1 MATPKYPLSDV
12 ANLEYNLSELFE
24 QQSIIPQN
32 MKPGNFNGYIE
43 VDLNVSDAA
52 PVTIYHGLGRI
63 PTGVIP
69 IKKSAACDIYVV
81 SEEEYRIVVQST
93 AVATVTILIL

>member
-12 ANLEYNLSELFE
+12 ANLEDNLSELFE
-24 QQSIIPQN
+24 RISFVRRDMQ
-32 MKPGNFNGYIE
+32 PGNFDGYIE
-43 VDLNVSDAA
+43 EDLSVSD
-52 PVTIYHGLGRI
+52 VSTTTIYHGLSRI

-81 SEEEYRIVVQST
+81 SEDEYSVVVQST